1 MNKQYKKRLSMTIAS
16 VLAIL
21 GFTMPAI
28 ALADLNGIDVSSY
41 QPSDITARVAADFAI
56 VKTTQ
61 GTSYVNPKANAQ
73 IANAQATGK
82 EIGIYHYAGGGNPE
96 SEADY
101 FINNSANYIRKAV
114 LVLDWESNQ
123 NASWGNTDWA
133 TRFVNRVKART
144 GVIPMV
150 YVQASAVWQVQGARN
165 AGAGLWVAQYASM
178 SPTGYQ
184 SNPWK
189 YGAYSEAMRQYTS
202 NGVLPGYSG
211 RLDLNIFAGDRT
223 AWRKYANPSGS
234 TATVPTPAPTPK
246 PSGIDY
252 NNLATRTL
260 RGEFGNL
267 PQRRTNLD
275 TAYGS
280 GTYDKVQA
288 IINSRYNVSGST
300 NQNGG
305 NYSGI
310 SHRVQRGET
319 ISSIAARYG
328 KYPLSAWKVPSGNIN
343 RIYVGQVVTYGG
355 GSYSTSSNSSSRR
368 VTVRSGDTL
377 SKIASRLGVSY
388 TQIHGYR
395 SGNPNVI
402 YPGEVLYY

>member
-21 GFTMPAI
+21 GFTMPAV

-189 YGAYSEAMRQYTS
+189 YGAYSEAMRQ
-202 NGVLPGYSG
+202 
-211 RLDLNIFAGDRT
+211 
-223 AWRKYANPSGS
+223 
-234 TATVPTPAPTPK
+234 
-246 PSGIDY
+246 
-252 NNLATRTL
+252 
-260 RGEFGNL
+260 
-267 PQRRTNLD
+267 
-275 TAYGS
+275 
-280 GTYDKVQA
+280 
-288 IINSRYNVSGST
+288 
-300 NQNGG
+300 
-305 NYSGI
+305 
-310 SHRVQRGET
+310 
-319 ISSIAARYG
+319 
-328 KYPLSAWKVPSGNIN
+328 
-343 RIYVGQVVTYGG
+343 
-355 GSYSTSSNSSSRR
+355 
-368 VTVRSGDTL
+368 
-377 SKIASRLGVSY
+377 
-388 TQIHGYR
+388 
-395 SGNPNVI
+395 
-402 YPGEVLYY
+402 

>member
-1 MNKQYKKRLSMTIAS
+1 MNKQYRKRLSMTIAS

-21 GFTMPAI
+21 GFTMPAV

-82 EIGIYHYAGGGNPE
+82 EIGIYHYASGGNPE

-144 GVIPMV
+144 GVTPMV

-288 IINSRYNVSGST
+288 IINSRYNVSRST

>member
-1 MNKQYKKRLSMTIAS
+1 MNKQHKKRLSMTIAS

-21 GFTMPAI
+21 GFTMPAV

-41 QPSDITARVAADFAI
+41 QTSDVTARVAADFAI

-61 GTSYVNPKANAQ
+61 GTSYVNPRANTQ

-96 SEADY
+96 AEADF
-101 FINNSANYIRKAV
+101 FINNSAGYIRKAV

-144 GVIPMV
+144 GVTPMV

-178 SPTGYQ
+178 NPTGYQ
-184 SNPWK
+184 SSPWK
-189 YGAYSEAMRQYTS
+189 YGAYGEAMRQYTS

-234 TATVPTPAPTPK
+234 MATVTTPAPTPK

-252 NNLATRTL
+252 NDLATRTL

-267 PQRRTNLD
+267 PQRKTNLD

-288 IINSRYNVSGST
+288 IINSRYNVGTST
-300 NQNGG
+300 NQNKVT
-305 NYSGI
+305 YSGI

-343 RIYVGQVVTYGG
+343 QIYVGQIVTYGG
-355 GSYSTSSNSSSRR
+355 GSYSTSSGSGARR

-377 SKIASRLGVSY
+377 SRIASRLGVSY

>member
-1 MNKQYKKRLSMTIAS
+1 MNKQHKKRLSMTIAS

-21 GFTMPAI
+21 GFTMPAV
-28 ALADLNGIDVSSY
+28 ALADLNGIDVSSH
-41 QPSDITARVAADFAI
+41 QTSDVTARVAADFAI

-61 GTSYVNPKANAQ
+61 GTSYVNPNANAQ

-96 SEADY
+96 AEADF
-101 FINNSANYIRKAV
+101 FINNSAGYIRKAV
-114 LVLDWESNQ
+114 LVLDWEADE

-144 GVIPMV
+144 GVTPMV
-150 YVQASAVWQVQGARN
+150 YVPASAVWQVQGARN

-178 SPTGYQ
+178 YPTGYQ
-184 SNPWK
+184 SSPWK
-189 YGAYSEAMRQYTS
+189 YGAYGEAMRQYTS

-234 TATVPTPAPTPK
+234 MATVTTPAPTPK

-252 NNLATRTL
+252 NDLAMRTL

-288 IINSRYNVSGST
+288 IINSRYNVGTST
-300 NQNGG
+300 NQNKVT
-305 NYSGI
+305 YSGI

-343 RIYVGQVVTYGG
+343 QIYVGQIVTYGG
-355 GSYSTSSNSSSRR
+355 GSYSTSSSSGARR

-377 SKIASRLGVSY
+377 SRIASRLGVSY

>member
-1 MNKQYKKRLSMTIAS
+1 MNKQHKKRLSMTIAS

-21 GFTMPAI
+21 GFTMPAV
-28 ALADLNGIDVSSY
+28 ALADLNGIDVSSH
-41 QPSDITARVAADFAI
+41 QTSDVTARVAADFAI

-61 GTSYVNPKANAQ
+61 GTNYVNPNANAQ

-96 SEADY
+96 AEADF
-101 FINNSANYIRKAV
+101 FINNSAGYIRKAV
-114 LVLDWESNQ
+114 LVLDWEADE

-144 GVIPMV
+144 GVTPMV
-150 YVQASAVWQVQGARN
+150 YVPASAVWQVQGARN

-178 SPTGYQ
+178 YPTGYQ
-184 SNPWK
+184 SSPWK
-189 YGAYSEAMRQYTS
+189 YGAYGEAMRQYTS

-234 TATVPTPAPTPK
+234 MATVTTPAPTPK

-252 NNLATRTL
+252 NDLATRTL

-288 IINSRYNVSGST
+288 IINSRYNVGTST
-300 NQNGG
+300 NQNKVT
-305 NYSGI
+305 YSGI

-343 RIYVGQVVTYGG
+343 QIYVGQIVTYGG
-355 GSYSTSSNSSSRR
+355 GSYSTSSSSGARR
-368 VTVRSGDTL
+368 VTVHSGDTL
-377 SKIASRLGVSY
+377 SRIASRLGVSY

>member
-1 MNKQYKKRLSMTIAS
+1 M
-16 VLAIL
+16 
-21 GFTMPAI
+21 
-28 ALADLNGIDVSSY
+28 
-41 QPSDITARVAADFAI
+41 
-56 VKTTQ
+56 
-61 GTSYVNPKANAQ
+61 
-73 IANAQATGK
+73 
-82 EIGIYHYAGGGNPE
+82 
-96 SEADY
+96 
-101 FINNSANYIRKAV
+101 
-114 LVLDWESNQ
+114 
-123 NASWGNTDWA
+123 
-133 TRFVNRVKART
+133 
-144 GVIPMV
+144 
-150 YVQASAVWQVQGARN
+150 
-165 AGAGLWVAQYASM
+165 
-178 SPTGYQ
+178 
-184 SNPWK
+184 
-189 YGAYSEAMRQYTS
+189 
-202 NGVLPGYSG
+202 
-211 RLDLNIFAGDRT
+211 
-223 AWRKYANPSGS
+223 
-234 TATVPTPAPTPK
+234 PTPAPTPK

>member
-1 MNKQYKKRLSMTIAS
+1 MNKQHKKQLSMTIVS

-21 GFTMPAI
+21 GFTMPAV
-28 ALADLNGIDVSSY
+28 ALADLNGIDVSSH
-41 QPSDITARVAADFAI
+41 QTSDVTARVAADFAI

-61 GTSYVNPKANAQ
+61 GTSYVNPNANAQ

-96 SEADY
+96 AEADF
-101 FINNSANYIRKAV
+101 FINNSAGYIRKAV
-114 LVLDWESNQ
+114 LVLDWEADE

-144 GVIPMV
+144 GVTPMV
-150 YVQASAVWQVQGARN
+150 YVPASAVWQVQGARN

-178 SPTGYQ
+178 NPTGYQ
-184 SNPWK
+184 SSPWK
-189 YGAYSEAMRQYTS
+189 YGAYGEAMRQYTS

-234 TATVPTPAPTPK
+234 MATVTTPAPTPK

-252 NNLATRTL
+252 NDLAMRTL

-288 IINSRYNVSGST
+288 IINSRYNVGTST
-300 NQNGG
+300 NQNKVT
-305 NYSGI
+305 YSGI

-343 RIYVGQVVTYGG
+343 QIYVGQIVTYGG
-355 GSYSTSSNSSSRR
+355 GSYSTSSSSGARR

-377 SKIASRLGVSY
+377 SRIASRLGVSY

>member
-1 MNKQYKKRLSMTIAS
+1 MNKQHKKRLSMTIAS

-21 GFTMPAI
+21 GFTMPAV
-28 ALADLNGIDVSSY
+28 ALADLNGIDVSSH
-41 QPSDITARVAADFAI
+41 QTSDVTARVAADFAI

-61 GTSYVNPKANAQ
+61 GTNYVNPNANAQ

-96 SEADY
+96 AEADF
-101 FINNSANYIRKAV
+101 FINNSAGYIRKAV
-114 LVLDWESNQ
+114 LVLDWEADE

-178 SPTGYQ
+178 YPTGYQ
-184 SNPWK
+184 SSPWK
-189 YGAYSEAMRQYTS
+189 YGAYGEAMRQYTS

-234 TATVPTPAPTPK
+234 MATVTTPAPTPK

-252 NNLATRTL
+252 NDLATRTL

-288 IINSRYNVSGST
+288 IINSRYNVGTST
-300 NQNGG
+300 NQNKVT
-305 NYSGI
+305 YSGI

-343 RIYVGQVVTYGG
+343 QIYVGQIVTYGG
-355 GSYSTSSNSSSRR
+355 GSYSTSSSSGARR

-377 SKIASRLGVSY
+377 SRIASRLGVSY